1 MYAALD
7 RLRAEGLIE
16 SDREEVVDGRVRRY
30 YRLTGEGAT
39 RLAEEADRLA
49 RYATA
54 ATTRLRQAWG

>member
-1 MYAALD
+1 M
-7 RLRAEGLIE
+7 E